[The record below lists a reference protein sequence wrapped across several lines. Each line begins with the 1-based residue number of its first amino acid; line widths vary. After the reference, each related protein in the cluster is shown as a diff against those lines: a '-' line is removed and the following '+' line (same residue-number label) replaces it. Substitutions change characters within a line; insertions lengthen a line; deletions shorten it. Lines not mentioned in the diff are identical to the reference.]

1 MDICIYTSI
10 YIYIYPH
17 NIRIQGPQPHSI
29 LSTHT
34 GSHLGGV
41 RNDDLVKFTTQTNVL
56 SALSFPA
63 LSTPRVS
70 LSRCSPPLSQKTMQQ
85 QSEALQSRSTIVL
98 RELHYE
104 PSFAVYSACWRM
116 IAAHQHPFLQLCL
129 AQGLRTKQR
138 GMCKTARDGQNSNTH
153 RKRPAKPL
161 TNSSQQMTKQPSKG
175 SSLDP
180 RSGSKL
186 VSNII

>member
-1 MDICIYTSI
+1 MSISIYMYIYIWIYIYIHPYI
-10 YIYIYPH
+10 YIYIYPY

-129 AQGLRTKQR
+129 AQGLRTDECLHDQ
-138 GMCKTARDGQNSNTH
+138 DTH
-153 RKRPAKPL
+153 THANPNRLWSAPY
-161 TNSSQQMTKQPSKG
+161 
-175 SSLDP
+175 
-180 RSGSKL
+180 
-186 VSNII
+186 